1 MSCNN
6 SQDAS
11 KPVDVGKYQKSFW
24 MHTEKGHAKDYY
36 IQVSL
41 PQSYYETDTRKYPV
55 IYLTDADYC
64 FNMAKDLTLVL
75 DWQQREV
82 IVVGIGYG
90 SPERLR
96 KFRGSEYSDILD
108 EFGEPGWSQFLN
120 FIQNRLI
127 PTVESEYRI
136 NPHNR
141 TLYGW
146 SWGVQFASAVLEN
159 NPLLF
164 HNYIIGGGGRRADYV
179 ENLYHKWP
187 ELPVNIYFGTGEND
201 GNLHIM
207 MNFYEN
213 ISDKDFSGLQ
223 TKLEIY
229 PGLAHEMITKGVLL
243 DRGMKWVYSRKPI
256 EPRLKLAMKS
266 GGVDA
271 SLDEFNKLLK
281 TNQDDFDFA
290 PVHLRNFAES
300 LGNDGNT
307 EAQQAILEYVELE
320 YPLRKVTIH
329 ILPESVPD
337 AAALYITGNH
347 TELGD
352 WDPQKVEL
360 KPLDAKTWGGTYQI
374 ISGTDLEF
382 KITRGSWDTQAAN
395 SSGAE
400 LLNFKEYIYL
410 DTVITK
416 VVKNWVDLK

>member
-1 MSCNN
+1 
-6 SQDAS
+6 
-11 KPVDVGKYQKSFW
+11 

-36 IQVSL
+36 IEVSL
-41 PQSYYETDTRKYPV
+41 PRSYYKTDTRKYPV

-96 KFRGSEYSDILD
+96 KFRGSEYGEILD
-108 EFGEPGWSQFLN
+108 EFGEPGWAQFLS

-127 PTVESEYRI
+127 PKVESEYRI
-136 NPHNR
+136 NPQNR

-146 SWGVQFASAVLEN
+146 SWGVQFISAVLEN

-164 HNYIIGGGGRRADYV
+164 QNYIIGGGGRKADYV

-187 ELPVNIYFGTGEND
+187 DLPVNMYFGTGEND

-207 MNFYEN
+207 MKFYEN
-213 ISDKDFSGLQ
+213 ILDKGFSGLQ
-223 TKLEIY
+223 TKLEVY

-243 DRGMKWVYSRKPI
+243 DRGMKWVYAKKPI

-266 GGVDA
+266 GGA
-271 SLDEFNKLLK
+271 EKCLDEFNKLLK
-281 TNQDDFDFA
+281 TNPDDFDFD
-290 PVHLRNFAES
+290 PGHLKSFAES
-300 LGNDGNT
+300 LGRDGNP
-307 EAQQAILEYVELE
+307 EAQQAILKYVERE

-337 AAALYITGNH
+337 TATLYITGNH

-352 WDPQKVEL
+352 WDPQLVAMKH
-360 KPLDAKTWGGTYQI
+360 LDAKTWGGTYQI
-374 ISGTDLEF
+374 ISGTELEF
-382 KITRGSWDTQAAN
+382 KITRGSWETQAAN

-400 LLNFKEYIYL
+400 LSNFKAYIKV

-416 VVKNWVDLK
+416 VVKGWVDLK